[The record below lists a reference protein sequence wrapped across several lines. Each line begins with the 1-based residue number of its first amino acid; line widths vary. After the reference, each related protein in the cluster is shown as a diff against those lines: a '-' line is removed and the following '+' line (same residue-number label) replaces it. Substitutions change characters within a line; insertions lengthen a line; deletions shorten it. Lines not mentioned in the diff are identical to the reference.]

1 MKIGILGGTFDPPHS
16 GHLSISLEVYKKFS
30 LNKIIWLVT
39 EKNPLK
45 INRPLKNIEERLSA
59 CKKIICKNKNLISI
73 VFLEQLSKSNFLY
86 ENIRYLLSKNNN
98 KYYFIM
104 GADSFINFYKWKNY
118 KKILDKVP
126 IIVVNRQNYNI
137 KSLNSLTA
145 QKLSNLKS
153 NFINNKN
160 FKNKWTFLNTK
171 GVSISSSEIRN
182 KVNGS

>member
-1 MKIGILGGTFDPPHS
+1 
-16 GHLSISLEVYKKFS
+16 
-30 LNKIIWLVT
+30 
-39 EKNPLK
+39 
-45 INRPLKNIEERLSA
+45 
-59 CKKIICKNKNLISI
+59 
-73 VFLEQLSKSNFLY
+73 
-86 ENIRYLLSKNNN
+86 
-98 KYYFIM
+98 M

-145 QKLSNLKS
+145 LKLSNLKS

-182 KVNGS
+182 KLNGS